1 MGVRTRSSE
10 WIPRLCIPA
19 RLLEVPPVYVP
30 RSYPL
35 AMARH
40 SSVGLATSEGAL
52 RLRPNVEGASRQSF
66 RIIHARLCQRG
77 RLSMYTFRS
86 PRTSSTVCSS
96 SRVGMRGCGHASALH
111 RQPSRSMPR
120 VLIHRFPRQVWKCS
134 FTLLAQSVGSTNGL
148 LTDKEE
154 RIGRE
159 AAHRCNRSLEVC
171 STEWDNHT
179 VKKEYT
185 ALVS

>member
-1 MGVRTRSSE
+1 MYSRTPPRGAARVRGS
-10 WIPRLCIPA
+10 
-19 RLLEVPPVYVP
+19 

-35 AMARH
+35 PTAQQ
-40 SSVGLATSEGAL
+40 SSVGLAACKGAL
-52 RLRPNVEGASRQSF
+52 RQRPNVEGASRQSF

-148 LTDKEE
+148 LADKE
-154 RIGRE
+154 RE
-159 AAHRCNRSLEVC
+159 SVARLRVGAI
-171 STEWDNHT
+171 
-179 VKKEYT
+179 
-185 ALVS
+185 ALWKSAPPSGTTTR